1 MLQSYAFLRLK
12 KLFCDK
18 NKEYHNQVRPLKAQK
33 NRIRQSLTYI
43 RAGLCVRTCSPIRI
57 YV

>member
-1 MLQSYAFLRLK
+1 MLQSYSFLRLK

-33 NRIRQSLTYI
+33 NRIRQSLTQ
-43 RAGLCVRTCSPIRI
+43 
-57 YV
+57 